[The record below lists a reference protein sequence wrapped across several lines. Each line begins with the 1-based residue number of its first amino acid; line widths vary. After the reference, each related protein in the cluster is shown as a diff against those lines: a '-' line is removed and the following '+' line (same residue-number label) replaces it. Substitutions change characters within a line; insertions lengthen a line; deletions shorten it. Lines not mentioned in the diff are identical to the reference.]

1 MPYGYTSLR
10 DEMVNRQLIPRG
22 INDKRVLDAMDKI
35 PREAFVPDEM
45 KPEAYDDRP
54 LPIGKDQ
61 TISQPYIVALM
72 TEALTLK
79 ETDHVLEIGTGSGY
93 QAAVLAEL
101 CDTVYTVERIEALQ
115 ETARKV
121 LENIGYTNIR
131 FKVFDGT
138 MGWPEHAPYDA
149 IIVTAAAPRIPKPLL
164 DQLREGGRAVVPVGD
179 RLSQRLI
186 RVTRDQQGF
195 YEKDLGGV
203 RFVRLVGDHGW
214 QE

>member
-1 MPYGYTSLR
+1 MPYSYQSLR
-10 DEMVNRQLIPRG
+10 DQMVKRQLIPRG
-22 INDKRVLDAMDKI
+22 IEDQRVLDAMGKI

-54 LPIGKDQ
+54 LPIGRDQ

-72 TEALTLK
+72 TEALALK
-79 ETDHVLEIGTGSGY
+79 KTDRVLEIGTGSGY

-101 CDTVYTVERIEALQ
+101 CNTVYTVERIEALQ
-115 ETARKV
+115 ENARKV
-121 LENIGYTNIR
+121 LENIGYANIR

-138 MGWPEHAPYDA
+138 LGWPEHAPYDA

-164 DQLREGGRAVVPVGD
+164 DQLRQGGRAVVPVGD
-179 RLSQRLI
+179 RLSQRLV

-203 RFVRLVGDHGW
+203 RFVRLVGDYGW

>member
-1 MPYGYTSLR
+1 MPYSYQSLR
-10 DEMVNRQLIPRG
+10 DQMAKRQLVSRG
-22 INDKRVLDAMDKI
+22 ISDQRVLDAMGKI
-35 PREAFVPDEM
+35 PREAFVPDHM

-72 TEALTLK
+72 TKALALK
-79 ETDHVLEIGTGSGY
+79 ETDRVLEIGTGSGY

-101 CDTVYTVERIEALQ
+101 CNTVYTVERIEALQ
-115 ETARKV
+115 ENARKV

-138 MGWPEHAPYDA
+138 LGWPEHAPYDA
-149 IIVTAAAPRIPKPLL
+149 IMVTAAAPRIPKPLL
-164 DQLREGGRAVVPVGD
+164 DQLQQGGRAVVPMGD

-186 RVTRDQQGF
+186 RVTRDHQGF